1 MCTELK
7 DSRRQCV
14 LFVFLLFFHIFSS
27 YLSRW
32 KSHVVLQRD
41 PLEINESYLIG
52 PTAHTQSNPDR
63 EARRTQLAKRLLEKM
78 GDKEVE
84 EVELAP
90 FNSGDKNN
98 LLDDLNIYS
107 ILSSSSFVKDF
118 W

>member
-1 MCTELK
+1 M
-7 DSRRQCV
+7 
-14 LFVFLLFFHIFSS
+14 
-27 YLSRW
+27 
-32 KSHVVLQRD
+32 QRD